1 MHVRSAGDAVRRK
14 RRACM
19 EETRCK
25 HFSHGAFL
33 MAVLYPGLTR
43 GWHIACRQCF
53 KGEKTGPAL
62 IRPTRDIRIFAA
74 ESRLILYWIMC
85 GIVGYMGNRDAY
97 PVLVKGLK
105 RLEYRG
111 YDSAGVALINKKGTL
126 NVYKTKGKVSDLEA
140 FVFQKDISG
149 TVGIAHTRWATHGEP
164 CQVNAH
170 PHYSSSERLALIHN
184 GIIENYATLKE
195 KLQRKGVVFKSSTDT
210 EVLVQLIEF
219 FQVSNHIDLLSA
231 VQLALHEVIGAY
243 AIAVLDRDN
252 PNEIVAARKSSPLVV
267 GIGTDEFFLASD
279 VTPIVEYTEKVVYL
293 HDGEIAVIRRGE
305 ALEVVDLDNVLQ
317 KPEIR
322 TVAMNLGQLEKG
334 GYPHFMLKE
343 IFEQP
348 DCINDCM
355 RGRVNVD
362 GNRVV
367 LSAVIDHKER
377 LLKARRFVIVACG
390 TSWHAGLIGKQLIES
405 FCRIPVEVEYASEYR
420 YRDPVVHEDDVVIAI
435 SQSGETADTLA
446 AIELA
451 KEKGAFIYGICNA
464 VGSSIPRITDT
475 GSYIHVG
482 PEIGVASTK
491 AFTGQVTVLIMLALA
506 LAKEKGSMT
515 DEKYLEVIQ
524 ELAAIPAKIKKI
536 LTSNPKIAELS
547 RIFTYAHNFLYLG
560 RGYSFPVA
568 LEGALKLKEISYIH
582 AEGYPAA
589 EMKHGPIA
597 LIDAEMPVIVVA
609 THNAMYE
616 KIMSNIQ
623 EIKARKGKVIALVT
637 EGDTV
642 ISRLVDDCIELPE
655 TLECLEP
662 LVATIPLQLFAYHV
676 AICKGKDVDQ
686 PRNLAKSVTV
696 E

>member
-1 MHVRSAGDAVRRK
+1 
-14 RRACM
+14 
-19 EETRCK
+19 
-25 HFSHGAFL
+25 
-33 MAVLYPGLTR
+33 
-43 GWHIACRQCF
+43 
-53 KGEKTGPAL
+53 
-62 IRPTRDIRIFAA
+62 
-74 ESRLILYWIMC
+74 MC
-85 GIVGYMGNRDAY
+85 GIVGYIGKRDAY
-97 PVLVKGLK
+97 PVLIKGLK

-111 YDSAGVALINKKGTL
+111 YDSAGVALIDKKRRL

-140 FVFQKDISG
+140 FVSQKDVSG
-149 TVGIAHTRWATHGEP
+149 TIGIAHTRWATHGEP
-164 CQVNAH
+164 CQANAH
-170 PHYSSSERLALIHN
+170 PHFSSSENLALIHN

-195 KLQRKGVVFKSSTDT
+195 KLQKKGFIFKSSTDT

-219 FQVSNHIDLLSA
+219 FQLSNHLDLLTA

-243 AIAVLDRDN
+243 AIAVLDKNN
-252 PNEIVAARKSSPLVV
+252 PDEIITARKSSPLVV
-267 GIGTDEFFLASD
+267 GIGKDEFFLASD
-279 VTPIVEYTEKVVYL
+279 ATPIVEYTDKVVYL
-293 HDGEIAVIRRGE
+293 QDGEIAVIRRDK
-305 ALEVVDLDNVLQ
+305 ALEVVNLDNVLQ
-317 KPEIR
+317 NPEVR
-322 TVAMNLGQLEKG
+322 TVEMNLGQLEKG

-355 RGRVNVD
+355 RGRINAD
-362 GNRVV
+362 GDKVV

-405 FCRIPVEVEYASEYR
+405 FCRIPVEVEYASEFR
-420 YRDPVVHEDDVVIAI
+420 YRDPVIHEDDVVIAI

-491 AFTGQVTVLIMLALA
+491 AFTGQVTVLTMLALT
-506 LAKEKGSMT
+506 LAKEKGSMA
-515 DEKYLEVIQ
+515 DEKYLEVIR
-524 ELAAIPAKIKKI
+524 ELTVIPAKIKKI
-536 LTSNPKIAELS
+536 LISNPKIAELS

-597 LIDAEMPVIVVA
+597 LIDAEMPVVVVA

-642 ISRLVDDCIELPE
+642 IGKLADDCIELPE

-662 LVATIPLQLFAYHV
+662 LIATIPLQLLAYHV
-676 AICKGKDVDQ
+676 AICKGKNVDQ